1 MRNFLYALALGGLL
15 LSGGCAAW
23 MATPPPDPNRE
34 KSIPRKAMDRAEDI
48 DVDSNINQ
56 INQALMI
63 LKQNDTAPA
72 TLEEAKTALKKDGVT
87 EEMWFDQVTKK
98 PLVYDAPTGTV
109 QREGVAPGAPPSAGS
124 PNAPKGVNIPGGGG
138 FGGE

>member
-1 MRNFLYALALGGLL
+1 MENLVYALALCGLL
-15 LSGGCAAW
+15 LGGCASW
-23 MATPPPDPNRE
+23 MAQPPLDPNHE

-63 LKQNDTAPA
+63 IKQEGEGAPK
-72 TLEEAKTALKKDGVT
+72 TLEEAKRAVKLPDQ
-87 EEMWFDQVTKK
+87 MWFDQVANK

-109 QREGVAPGAPPSAGS
+109 HREGVAPGAPPSAGS

-138 FGGE
+138 F